1 MGGDDSQKLLP
12 WRGAY
17 SSPGRSK
24 PASLQINTLAQ
35 GLSLLGPTNSFEQR
49 HGRTLV
55 TTEDV
60 AEREFQPTEVSNGP
74 TVHFGAS
81 ERPGLKGPLHF
92 HSDQR
97 VLGQALQAND
107 FAGRADEDLNYRSS
121 LYVRLPDKPA

>member
-1 MGGDDSQKLLP
+1 VMTPRSSCPGGEPTPL
-12 WRGAY
+12 RGAA
-17 SSPGRSK
+17 S
-24 PASLQINTLAQ
+24 ASLQINTLAQ
-35 GLSLLGPTNSFEQR
+35 GLSLLGPTNSFEER

-55 TTEDV
+55 ATEDV

-74 TVHFGAS
+74 AAHFGAS
-81 ERPGLKGPLHF
+81 KRPGLKSPLHF

-97 VLGQALQAND
+97 VFGQALQAND